1 MKPQATGSPT
11 APPTF
16 YNKKIYKKELK
27 EINKNN
33 FDNSIHEKMSIYK
46 NNITFCIILEKST

>member
-1 MKPQATGSPT
+1 MAASP

-33 FDNSIHEKMSIYK
+33 FDNSIHEKMFIYK